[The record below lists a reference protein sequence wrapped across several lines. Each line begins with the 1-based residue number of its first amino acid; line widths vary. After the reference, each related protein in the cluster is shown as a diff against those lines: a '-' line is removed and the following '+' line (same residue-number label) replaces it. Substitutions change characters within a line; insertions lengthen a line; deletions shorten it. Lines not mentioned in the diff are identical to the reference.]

1 MYIWLI
7 QNGQVKVMRN
17 AEETRI
23 KLLET
28 AMELLATR
36 SYHDV
41 GVSDVCKHAGVTKG
55 AFYHHFDCKAEL
67 FAAAARYHWEKGKG
81 ELRAI
86 FSPDVSPL
94 EQLNGY
100 IELMCNKQ
108 ERNAVP
114 GESEVCVCPIFTAGG
129 QVGPEDVAIQNC
141 SRELAEEHIKYLAS
155 MVRGL
160 KGEGM
165 LAEDGDVA
173 TLARLIFQF
182 VHGLLTYGRVFND
195 IDTVRSDIRDGI
207 CRILNL
213 QCKYRDVQGEDAA

>member
-1 MYIWLI
+1 
-7 QNGQVKVMRN
+7 MRN

-55 AFYHHFDCKAEL
+55 AFYHHFDSKAEL
-67 FAAAARYHWEKGKG
+67 FVAAARHHWEKGKG

-108 ERNAVP
+108 EFNTVP

-182 VHGLLTYGRVFND
+182 VHGLLTYGQVFKD
-195 IDTVRSDIRDGI
+195 IDTVRSDIRNGI

-213 QCKYRDVQGEDAA
+213 QCKYRDIEPNSAA

>member
-1 MYIWLI
+1 
-7 QNGQVKVMRN
+7 MRN
-17 AEETRI
+17 AAETRN

-55 AFYHHFDCKAEL
+55 AFYHHFDSKAEL
-67 FAAAARYHWEKGKG
+67 FAAAARHHWEKGKD

-86 FSPDVSPL
+86 FSPDVPPL
-94 EQLNGY
+94 DQLNGY
-100 IELMCNKQ
+100 IELICNKQ
-108 ERNAVP
+108 ERYAVP
-114 GESEVCVCPIFTAGG
+114 GENEVCVCPIFTAGG
-129 QVGPEDVAIQNC
+129 QVGPEDAPIQAC
-141 SRELAEEHIKYLAS
+141 SRELAEEQIKYLAS

-165 LAEDGDVA
+165 LGEGGDVT
-173 TLARLIFQF
+173 TLARLIFQY
-182 VHGLLTYGRVFND
+182 VHGLLTYGQVFND
-195 IDTVRSDIRDGI
+195 LDTVRSDIRNGI

-213 QCKYRDVQGEDAA
+213 QCKYRDIEPNSAA